1 VGARPYWLRA
11 LVAIAVVWL
20 DKRLLAAAELCRCA
34 TRGRNAAARVG
45 LALLWI
51 GDQGGRLARRLLVY
65 F

>member
-1 VGARPYWLRA
+1 MTSLWAPSPWPRV

-45 LALLWI
+45 LALVWLA
-51 GDQGGRLARRLLVY
+51 DQSARLPGGC
-65 F
+65 